1 MRRTIP
7 LHAAVSILLTALAC
21 NIPSFRGGNVSA
33 TPSLLSP
40 PPPTPTLQQVTPSL
54 PTSPETAEQ
63 PLPQATST
71 APSIPARPPAGVL
84 LYETTFQ
91 TGWPVLD
98 MDNGN
103 SSLVPEGYQINANQ
117 YALWVYTTRV
127 RTDSFYAEAVATPT
141 LCPTGQGAYGLLFH
155 FQDDNHFR
163 SLVVTC
169 SGRYSLLDRTGP
181 NSTTTLSEGTLPPDI
196 NPSIG
201 EHVISVRAFGNAL
214 NLYMDYLPLDTIEDI
229 AEMPTGDIG
238 LYVQTIDSPISVI
251 FSRLS
256 VFAGE

>member
-1 MRRTIP
+1 
-7 LHAAVSILLTALAC
+7 
-21 NIPSFRGGNVSA
+21 
-33 TPSLLSP
+33 
-40 PPPTPTLQQVTPSL
+40 
-54 PTSPETAEQ
+54 
-63 PLPQATST
+63 
-71 APSIPARPPAGVL
+71 
-84 LYETTFQ
+84 
-91 TGWPVLD
+91 